1 MSSPQQVSAF
11 VGRHL
16 EAMRQCVVSCRRA
29 LDRGDHAS
37 ADLAMM
43 EALYEARLAQ
53 VQAAPIRNSTRTN
66 EAHYSG
72 AELAEP
78 AVRQGADD
86 HMRLPSRRGDSL
98 YYRGGLVVD
107 VEQINQET
115 T

>member
-1 MSSPQQVSAF
+1 MSTNILHEIDVRTKRILRPQVHTTASLVPA
-11 VGRHL
+11 L
-16 EAMRQCVVSCRRA
+16 VVERR
-29 LDRGDHAS
+29 R
-37 ADLAMM
+37 M
-43 EALYEARLAQ
+43 YEARLAQ

-72 AELAEP
+72 LELAEP

-107 VEQINQET
+107 VDWDRGAA
-115 T
+115 

>member
-1 MSSPQQVSAF
+1 MSTNILHEIDVRTKRILRPQVHTAASLVPA
-11 VGRHL
+11 L
-16 EAMRQCVVSCRRA
+16 VVERR
-29 LDRGDHAS
+29 R
-37 ADLAMM
+37 M
-43 EALYEARLAQ
+43 YEARLAQ

-72 AELAEP
+72 RELAES